1 MATPRALFLACFL
14 LCPLAAADD
23 LAGLREQLA
32 RQQEQIEQLRAALA
46 EQQKLLEALAQK
58 PPAAPATPAKPLLA
72 GDGKPVSP
80 LSFRIGGADFTP
92 GGFMDFTSVFRSTN
106 VGSGI
111 GTSFGSLPFGNTA
124 AGQLTETR
132 FSAQNSR
139 LTLKVSAKTGQ
150 EAVTGYLEMDF
161 LGTLPNNGFVTSN
174 SLGPRMRQY
183 WVQVLRGKWEVL
195 GGQAWTMLTPNR
207 AGISSLP
214 GDIFS
219 SQDVDT
225 NYQAGL
231 IWARA
236 AQFRLIYHGN
246 KNWTAGLSLEN
257 PEQYVGTSVTLP
269 SSYYASQFDT
279 TAATTTPNMHP
290 DIIAKIAA
298 DGHAGSRAMH
308 LEAAGLLRTFRSL
321 RQAGGTSHAVGA
333 GGSLNMNLELA
344 KNFRFLLNTFY
355 SDGGGRYIFGLGP
368 DAIVRADGAVSPV
381 HAASGIAGFEFLS
394 DPRTA
399 WYTYYGGAYF
409 SRNCTVG
416 SPGQFFGFGCPGSSN
431 ANREIQELTFGFN
444 RTFWKNP
451 NYGALQWMSQ
461 YSYVTR
467 SPWAVAAGSPANA
480 HTHMVFT
487 NLRYV
492 LP

>member
-225 NYQAGL
+225 NYQAG
-231 IWARA
+231 
-236 AQFRLIYHGN
+236 
-246 KNWTAGLSLEN
+246 
-257 PEQYVGTSVTLP
+257 
-269 SSYYASQFDT
+269 
-279 TAATTTPNMHP
+279 
-290 DIIAKIAA
+290 
-298 DGHAGSRAMH
+298 
-308 LEAAGLLRTFRSL
+308 
-321 RQAGGTSHAVGA
+321 
-333 GGSLNMNLELA
+333 
-344 KNFRFLLNTFY
+344 
-355 SDGGGRYIFGLGP
+355 
-368 DAIVRADGAVSPV
+368 
-381 HAASGIAGFEFLS
+381 
-394 DPRTA
+394 
-399 WYTYYGGAYF
+399 
-409 SRNCTVG
+409 
-416 SPGQFFGFGCPGSSN
+416 
-431 ANREIQELTFGFN
+431 
-444 RTFWKNP
+444 
-451 NYGALQWMSQ
+451 
-461 YSYVTR
+461 
-467 SPWAVAAGSPANA
+467 
-480 HTHMVFT
+480 
-487 NLRYV
+487 
-492 LP
+492 